1 MHIKPSSFQAR
12 DWKLHSLL
20 CKDTKIYRIRHLSMK
35 SWFIFPHQSL
45 SLVLQML
52 LCEFT
57 DKIKEHGKYLQID
70 IKHPLLGSYHIKRY
84 KYFFYFQGRRK
95 KKKTLKRQATYPL
108 SDSSLFF
115 LSTNSDSPKSFQKR
129 KQSLTL
135 GKFVDLNRFVCF
147 TINHVFCWRKIS
159 LTQLFILN
167 IFSSSLC

>member
-95 KKKTLKRQATYPL
+95 KIKPWKDKPPTHFLIL
-108 SDSSLFF
+108 LFF
-115 LSTNSDSPKSFQKR
+115 SCQHILIVPNHFKKGNNLLHLVSLLTWIGLSALP
-129 KQSLTL
+129 
-135 GKFVDLNRFVCF
+135 
-147 TINHVFCWRKIS
+147 
-159 LTQLFILN
+159 
-167 IFSSSLC
+167 